1 MASFGNTIGILI
13 PQPSAP
19 AMVSQGSANPPE
31 PLTNAAGPVDVIEM
45 VADVASTALSLA
57 SPDSAVSAAVDVA
70 STVISLASM
79 IPGVP
84 GPKPPT
90 KKTVKGFSGGGG
102 MGFNGGLVTQGKGK
116 KSRGRKGR
124 PAGGRGAGSGG
135 CPCKGGGKGGAVGR
149 PVNAILGI
157 KVLPEETDFVFD
169 SPLPLIWQR
178 SYYSDQPGNG
188 WLGQGWSLPFSM
200 RLERTQ
206 DGFLYIDEQGREIP
220 LPDIDD
226 EQDEP
231 QYADDEDD
239 FDTEEA
245 DPVAD
250 PAEEDPYGLEDAYF
264 DHEEQIYFSQV
275 SDGLYQI
282 ASPDG
287 GARLWFAEVDEG
299 DGIYQL
305 IAQLDRNHHHI
316 RLCYGDNG
324 LPHSVYD
331 SSGRQFQLHFS
342 SIRLNDSDEVFDAAA
357 EYGVFVGKDDNLYV
371 NRLTSVTFNNR
382 ELVRYGYDGYGDL
395 TAVYGRDG
403 KRLRGFAYRNHIMIE
418 HNQPDGLVSR
428 YEYDRYDTDGKVLN
442 SHTNLGEAWTFDY
455 REGYTRVTDALGR
468 EEIYG
473 FDENYEE
480 IYHIDAAGH
489 RSDSERDDWGRIVL
503 KRDELG
509 RETRFGYDT
518 FGNVISIT
526 APDGSRTQIDY
537 HDTLNLPVAVNDP
550 AGRITEYAYD
560 GRGNLI
566 QVTDPAGHS
575 TEYTYNEQWL
585 PATITDALG
594 KTKQL
599 EYGSDGQLIR
609 YIDCSGQ
616 ATRFGY
622 TEYGDLETV
631 TDALGHTTR
640 HHYDAAG
647 NHIRS
652 DYPDGSSESFEYDR
666 INRLI
671 AHIDGL
677 GAKTEY
683 ELAVDGL
690 PVKRTNALGHT
701 FGYRYDQARR
711 LTTLTN
717 ENGDSYRLDYDNT
730 DNLIQETGWDGKITG
745 YAYDAAGQL
754 SEQTEYGLSDGPKA
768 DRPEIWHIHRF
779 KRNILGQLVEK
790 TSRRIDGAPVPAEE
804 GKHYSR
810 TRFDYDPLTG
820 NLVKARNRHSS
831 VELVYDVLDRLVSE
845 TTVHNGQSASVG
857 YAYDPL
863 GNRTQTVLPDGCSI
877 NYLYYGSG
885 HLHQINLDGEV
896 ISDIERDRLHQE
908 IQRTQ
913 GALTSRYDYDPMGRL
928 KHQTA
933 TANRTFQHN
942 GKLNTLVGGAVRR
955 SYRYDQA
962 GNLIQT
968 ADQRS
973 GVLDYVY
980 DKLGRIESA
989 VNKQTGSSE
998 KFAFDPAHNILS
1010 DKVSDGLKDT
1020 QGLSEHLSDRHHTGR
1035 LKGRNIGK
1043 GNRLEAYNGT
1053 EYTYDALGNMIYRQL
1068 HNGESQLFQYDSEN
1082 QLIRAE
1088 IKKPKGNTEIWEYA
1102 YDPFGRRLSKER
1114 KDKLA
1119 WTSTAPKRTHF
1130 VWDGTRLLQE
1140 YNYKGSY
1147 TYVYTDQDSYEP
1159 LAQVFDNHKD
1169 RQQYLFYFHNNQI
1182 GTPHEMTDIHGNLLW
1197 YGSYSAWGSI
1207 ASEKRIYENIHQP
1220 FRLQNQYFDAETGLH
1235 YNFFRYYEA
1244 ETGRFTNQDPIG
1256 LVGGENLYFFAPNA
1270 QSWLDPWGLSCG
1282 PLLPRLFRRW
1292 RRGEAIDKPLPDGRM
1307 PSWDVVRS
1315 RYWKNRHLKAQGTG
1329 EFSSANM
1336 KRMKRGKAPLDS
1348 NGNPMELHHHVPQRL
1363 GRPDRHSPF
1372 NLREVTREQHAA
1384 LDPYRNLGAP

>member
-31 PLTNAAGPVDVIEM
+31 PLTNAAGPVEVIEM
-45 VADVASTALSLA
+45 AADVASTALSIV

-90 KKTVKGFSGGGG
+90 KKTVSGFGGGSG
-102 MGFNGGLVTQGKGK
+102 MGFDGGLVTQGKGK
-116 KSRGRKGR
+116 KGRGRKGR

-299 DGIYQL
+299 DGVYQL

-371 NRLTSVTFNNR
+371 NRLTSVTLNSR

-428 YEYDRYDTDGKVLN
+428 YEYDRYDTDGKVLK

-455 REGYTRVTDALGR
+455 RDGYTRVTDALGR

-480 IYHIDAAGH
+480 IYHINADGH
-489 RSDSERDDWGRIVL
+489 RSDSERDDWGRITL
-503 KRDELG
+503 QRDELG

-518 FGNVISIT
+518 FGNLISIT

-537 HDTLNLPVAVNDP
+537 HDSLNLPVAVNDP

-566 QVTDPAGHS
+566 HITDPAGHR

-585 PATITDALG
+585 PAAITDALG

-647 NHIRS
+647 NHIRT

-690 PVKRTNALGHT
+690 PVKRTNALGHS

-754 SEQTEYGLSDGPKA
+754 SEQTEYGLSDGLNA
-768 DRPEIWHIHRF
+768 DRPEIWHIHKYRY
-779 KRNILGQLVEK
+779 NLMGQLIEK
-790 TSRRIDGAPVPAEE
+790 VSRKVE
-804 GKHYSR
+804 GKTTSNTEAYNR
-810 TRFDYDPLTG
+810 IRFEYDCLSG
-820 NLVKARNRHSS
+820 KLIKARNHHSS
-831 VELVYDVLDRLVSE
+831 IEFIYDSIDQLIQE
-845 TTVHNGQSASVG
+845 TTVHNGYKVTVQHR
-857 YAYDPL
+857 YDAL
-863 GNRTQTVLPDGCSI
+863 GNKIQTILPDGGLI
-877 NYLYYGSG
+877 NNLYYGSG
-885 HLHQINLDGEV
+885 HLHQINLNGEL
-896 ISDIERDRLHQE
+896 IADIERNELHQE
-908 IQRTQ
+908 VSRTQ
-913 GALTSRYDYDPMGRL
+913 GELTSYYEYDPMGRL
-928 KHQTA
+928 RSQVT
-933 TANRTFQHN
+933 TANQILKN
-942 GKLNTLVGGAVRR
+942 NSKLNTLVGGVVRR
-955 SYRYDQA
+955 NYHYDKA
-962 GNLIQT
+962 GNLIQLI
-968 ADQRS
+968 DLRS
-973 GVLDYVY
+973 GVLNYVY
-980 DKLGRIESA
+980 DKLGRIQK
-989 VNKQTGSSE
+989 NGKKT
-998 KFAFDPAHNILS
+998 FAFDPADNILS
-1010 DKVSDGLKDT
+1010 E
-1020 QGLSEHLSDRHHTGR
+1020 EHFNTEY
-1035 LKGRNIGK
+1035 KGRNIGI
-1043 GNRLEAYNGT
+1043 GNRLEKYNGI

-1068 HNGESQLFQYDSEN
+1068 PNGESQFFHYDAES
-1082 QLIRAE
+1082 QLIFAE
-1088 IKKPKGNTEIWEYA
+1088 IKKANGETQIWEYT
-1102 YDPFGRRLSKER
+1102 YDPLGRRLSKNR
-1114 KDKLA
+1114 IDNNALKSKA
-1119 WTSTAPKRTHF
+1119 TVF
-1130 VWDGTRLLQE
+1130 IWDGRKLLQE
-1140 YNYKGSY
+1140 YNYRGNY
-1147 TYVYTDQDSYEP
+1147 TYFYTDQDSYEP
-1159 LAQVFDNHKD
+1159 LAQVFHSKQDNKD
-1169 RQQYLFYFHNNQI
+1169 YLSYFHTDQI
-1182 GTPHEMTDIHGNLLW
+1182 GIPYEMTDQYGNLLW
-1197 YGSYSAWGSI
+1197 FGEYSAWGKLQKDERVYQN
-1207 ASEKRIYENIHQP
+1207 AHQP
-1220 FRLQNQYFDAETGLH
+1220 FRLQNQYYDVETGLH
-1235 YNFFRYYEA
+1235 YNLYRYYEPDI
-1244 ETGRFTNQDPIG
+1244 GRFVSSDPIG
-1256 LVGGENLYFFAPNA
+1256 LFGGDNLYTFAPNITA
-1270 QSWLDPWGLSCG
+1270 WIDPWGLNRFSRSIWQAPSRG
-1282 PLLPRLFRRW
+1282 TGQQYVVFQQGINWDQVDNKGRTNLERASKGIAPL
-1292 RRGEAIDKPLPDGRM
+1292 GPDGRSINLHHSKQDGRG
-1307 PSWDVVRS
+1307 PLFELSGTSHSKFDRS
-1315 RYWKNRHLKAQGTG
+1315 NALHPYKVDGTG
-1329 EFSSANM
+1329 KHPHHPVDRKSFGRDRRQYWIDRA
-1336 KRMKRGKAPLDS
+1336 KA
-1348 NGNPMELHHHVPQRL
+1348 ERRRRRAT
-1363 GRPDRHSPF
+1363 GRC
-1372 NLREVTREQHAA
+1372 
-1384 LDPYRNLGAP
+1384 

>member
-45 VADVASTALSLA
+45 VADVASTALSIA

-90 KKTVKGFSGGGG
+90 KKTVSGFGGGSS
-102 MGFNGGLVTQGKGK
+102 MGFDGGLVT
-116 KSRGRKGR
+116 
-124 PAGGRGAGSGG
+124 GSGT
-135 CPCKGGGKGGAVGR
+135 CISCKVAAAVGP
-149 PVNAILGI
+149 PVNAVLGI
-157 KVLPEETDFVFD
+157 KILFDETEADFAFD
-169 SPLPLIWQR
+169 GPLPFVWQR
-178 SYYSDQPGNG
+178 SYYSDQLGNG

-200 RLERTQ
+200 RLERRAN
-206 DGFLYIDEQGREIP
+206 GFLYIDEQGREIP

-226 EQDEP
+226 GQDEP
-231 QYADDEDD
+231 QYADGDEDGSD
-239 FDTEEA
+239 VEDA
-245 DPVAD
+245 DPL
-250 PAEEDPYGLEDAYF
+250 PESAEEDPYGLKSAYF
-264 DHEEQIYFSQV
+264 DPYEQIYFSQI

-305 IAQLDRNHHHI
+305 IAQIDRNHHHI

-357 EYGVFVGKDDNLYV
+357 EHGVFVGQDDHLYV
-371 NRLTSVTFNNR
+371 NRLTSVTLNSR

-428 YEYDRYDTDGKVLN
+428 YEYDRYDTDGKVLKSSNN
-442 SHTNLGEAWTFDY
+442 SGREWHFDY
-455 REGYTRVTDALGR
+455 RQGYTRVTDVLGR
-468 EEIYG
+468 VEIYG
-473 FDENYEE
+473 FDENNEMV
-480 IYHIDAAGH
+480 YHIDADGH
-489 RSDSERDDWGRIVL
+489 RTDSERDDWGRITL
-503 KRDELG
+503 QRDELG

-560 GRGNLI
+560 QRGNLI

-575 TEYTYNEQWL
+575 TGYTYNEQWL
-585 PATITDALG
+585 PAAITDALG

-599 EYGSDGQLIR
+599 EYDSDGQLIR

-616 ATRFGY
+616 ATRFSY

-647 NHIRS
+647 NHIRT

-754 SEQTEYGLSDGPKA
+754 SEQTEYGLSDGLNA

-790 TSRRIDGAPVPAEE
+790 TSRRIDGTPVPAEE

-845 TTVHNGQSASVG
+845 TTVHNGQSATVG
-857 YAYDPL
+857 YQYDPL
-863 GNRTQTVLPDGCSI
+863 GNRTRTVLPDGRSI

-885 HLHQINLDGEV
+885 HLHQINLDGEI

-933 TANRTFQHN
+933 NRTLQHN

-989 VNKQTGSSE
+989 VNKQSGSSE

-1010 DKVSDGLKDT
+1010 DKVSDGLKDK
-1020 QGLSEHLSDRHHTGR
+1020 GLSEHLSDRHHPGR
-1035 LKGRNIGK
+1035 LKGRNIGT
-1043 GNRLEAYNGT
+1043 GNRLEAYNGI

-1068 HNGESQLFQYDSEN
+1068 PDGESQLFQYDTEN
-1082 QLIRAE
+1082 QLVLAE
-1088 IKKPKGNTEIWEYA
+1088 IKKNTGESQTWEYA

-1114 KDKLA
+1114 TDKGALTA
-1119 WTSTAPKRTHF
+1119 TAPKRTHF

-1140 YNYKGSY
+1140 YSYKGSY
-1147 TYVYTDQDSYEP
+1147 SYIYTDQDSYEP

-1169 RQQYLFYFHNNQI
+1169 QQQYLFYFHNNQI

-1197 YGSYSAWGSI
+1197 YGSYSAWGSLS
-1207 ASEKRIYENIHQP
+1207 SENKIYPNIHQP

-1270 QSWLDPWGLSCG
+1270 QNWTDALGLWGFVPYVLGGLAVIGRAAVSMLSKAARASKKAAQKCVGKCQKPKIQFGNNPNQVHHTFRHTDKLGLDRGIVQKEVTKHLS
-1282 PLLPRLFRRW
+1282 
-1292 RRGEAIDKPLPDGRM
+1292 K
-1307 PSWDVVRS
+1307 V
-1315 RYWKNRHLKAQGTG
+1315 
-1329 EFSSANM
+1329 SSQVAE
-1336 KRMKRGKAPLDS
+1336 GK
-1348 NGNPMELHHHVPQRL
+1348 
-1363 GRPDRHSPF
+1363 PF
-1372 NLREVTREQHAA
+1372 NAIIKVQGKNIQYTAFKLKDGTYNIGRIHGV
-1384 LDPYRNLGAP
+1384 P